1 MAPPVCLRGPPELYL
16 DHPIS
21 TIITHEENPPL
32 GKGHS
37 SSSTPP
43 LNPCLEFFSKAIT
56 YSDKSQQNPPM
67 HQPQKDLTEYEA
79 ESWKHDP
86 RTTLRLIFC
95 QRMVGRP
102 NKEAFYKCL
111 LWVHKNHP
119 RTLAFNMKIFGELG
133 WFKDLLEVLYRVL
146 QKSIDEAKKKSR
158 NEAKKKSRDE
168 AKKKEEE
175 EEERR
180 KEYGKKRSNEWQKPR
195 NRYWS
200 NYDESDVEEEKEEI
214 KTITDV
220 RIARAKN
227 AVDRYQNDLE
237 YRFLHDRVSE
247 VFVEMLT
254 SDVLSL
260 ESGEIEH
267 ISTASKFC
275 PSIDSSYDRATLI
288 CENIARRMF
297 PRHNFG
303 EYKDVEEAHYA
314 YRVRNRLRKQVLSPL
329 RKALER
335 LPAAKQNKKSSS
347 LFKNR
352 KRLIALE
359 IYSKIIGCGG
369 GGRDERRLQI
379 KGYMKLVDI
388 LLPKKNIVDICFG
401 DGLKPPHHVVALLEK
416 EHGGDD
422 EIAEVQWRR
431 LVQEFSNKGKLR
443 NCIAVCDVQ
452 ESMRGTLKEMVC
464 ISMGLLVSE
473 LSEKPWQGSVIPL
486 SDFPRLHKVE
496 GDNLQSKY
504 EFMRN
509 IECAEKVDFSKIYN
523 RVLQIA
529 ITEKLSNAKMPKSI
543 FVFTYKEFDKASK
556 NDWVLDYKDAW
567 NNYKKRGYATVP
579 QLVFWNLKDSI
590 AALEVIGS
598 PVKNHNAG
606 IIITGFSNTLL
617 SLFFKGETN
626 SRTYAARVDQVHDGI
641 DVLSGLRLTPNAEDV
656 MKWGVSTEELR
667 SLFILD

>member
-1 MAPPVCLRGPPELYL
+1 
-16 DHPIS
+16 
-21 TIITHEENPPL
+21 
-32 GKGHS
+32 
-37 SSSTPP
+37 
-43 LNPCLEFFSKAIT
+43 
-56 YSDKSQQNPPM
+56 
-67 HQPQKDLTEYEA
+67 
-79 ESWKHDP
+79 
-86 RTTLRLIFC
+86 
-95 QRMVGRP
+95 
-102 NKEAFYKCL
+102 
-111 LWVHKNHP
+111 
-119 RTLAFNMKIFGELG
+119 MKIFGELG

-146 QKSIDEAKKKSR
+146 QKSID
-158 NEAKKKSRDE
+158 EAKKKSRDE

-214 KTITDV
+214 KTVTDV
-220 RIARAKN
+220 RMAMAKS

-254 SDVLSL
+254 SDILSL
-260 ESGEIEH
+260 ESGEIEY

-314 YRVRNRLRKQVLSPL
+314 YRVRDRLRKQVLSPL

-335 LPAAKQNKKSSS
+335 LPAAKQNNKSSS

-359 IYSKIIGCGG
+359 IYSKIIGCGHG

-388 LLPKKNIVDICFG
+388 LLPKKTIVDMCFG
-401 DGLKPPHHVVALLEK
+401 DGLKLPHHVVALLEK

-422 EIAEVQWRR
+422 EIAEVQWRK
-431 LVQEFSNKGKLR
+431 LVQEFSNKGNLR
-443 NCIAVCDVQ
+443 NCIAVCDVP

-496 GDNLQSKY
+496 GDNLQSKC

-529 ITEKLSNAKMPKSI
+529 MTEKLSNAKMPKSI

-556 NDWVLDYKDAW
+556 NDWVLDAW

-626 SRTYAARVDQVHDGI
+626 SRTYAARVDQVHAGI

-656 MKWGVSTEELR
+656 MKWAVSNEELR